1 MNTPPRA
8 RSREFAHRRLGIAI
22 LRIGVAVGV
31 LVYIF
36 RLVQIERMLE
46 ALRGASTF
54 WVAAAF
60 AGAMILQ
67 WFVAARLQ
75 LLIHT
80 QGLTLSTFEAFE
92 INLAARFYGLFL
104 PGGNITG
111 VAVRVLRLA
120 QVTNSYSGTGVAM
133 AADRLTATVTLC
145 LIGIAF
151 WLVERPDQGRIWIE
165 ALGFVLFGI
174 AIPTMLVFR
183 RVPMPFLERLLIRRL
198 GSLHDALSRFRSLGA
213 ADLAVIFTLSVAAHL
228 IGIGCFW
235 MLAQALDLET
245 GLVSMGW
252 IRSCILIPTI
262 LPVTVAGLG
271 LREGASIL
279 LLGLFGVSE
288 DRALAFGL
296 LIFAV
301 TALAVGMVGGLLES
315 WRWLA
320 PRSLRNRDQA

>member
-1 MNTPPRA
+1 
-8 RSREFAHRRLGIAI
+8 
-22 LRIGVAVGV
+22 
-31 LVYIF
+31 
-36 RLVQIERMLE
+36 
-46 ALRGASTF
+46 
-54 WVAAAF
+54 
-60 AGAMILQ
+60 
-67 WFVAARLQ
+67 
-75 LLIHT
+75 
-80 QGLTLSTFEAFE
+80 
-92 INLAARFYGLFL
+92 
-104 PGGNITG
+104 
-111 VAVRVLRLA
+111 
-120 QVTNSYSGTGVAM
+120 
-133 AADRLTATVTLC
+133 
-145 LIGIAF
+145 
-151 WLVERPDQGRIWIE
+151 
-165 ALGFVLFGI
+165 
-174 AIPTMLVFR
+174 
-183 RVPMPFLERLLIRRL
+183 
-198 GSLHDALSRFRSLGA
+198 
-213 ADLAVIFTLSVAAHL
+213 
-228 IGIGCFW
+228 